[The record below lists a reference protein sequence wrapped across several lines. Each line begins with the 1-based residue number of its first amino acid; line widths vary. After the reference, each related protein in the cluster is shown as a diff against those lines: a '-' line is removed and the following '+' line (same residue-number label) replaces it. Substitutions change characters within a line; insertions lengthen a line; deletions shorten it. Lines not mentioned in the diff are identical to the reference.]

1 MKIAVI
7 GVGFVGATV
16 ADFLETHGH
25 TVVRVDPKYYK
36 TTAQEATADADGAVV
51 CVNTPANA
59 DGTCDTKNVS
69 QALSDIAGG
78 IPVMVKSTVVP
89 DLVETWEDNVVT
101 NPEFLREAHAKADFD
116 NQHTFIIG
124 ATAAGAE
131 AADFFKELFK
141 PTLPDCEFITID
153 RTTASYVK
161 YTHNAWLATKVAW
174 FHELKSILPD
184 SVDYSTLTNVLARF
198 PTIGANHMIAP
209 NSEGTLGYSGNCFPK
224 DVSALNSILEHTI
237 LRQVQETNNRLRQI
251 KDE

>member
-16 ADFLETHGH
+16 ADFLETRGH
-25 TVVRVDPKYYK
+25 TVVRVDPKYY
-36 TTAQEATADADGAVV
+36 TITVQEATADADGAVV

-59 DGTCDTKNVS
+59 DGTCDTRNLS
-69 QALSDIAGG
+69 QALSDIAGN
-78 IPVMVKSTVVP
+78 IPVMIKSTVVP
-89 DLVETWEDNVVT
+89 DVVETWSDNVVT
-101 NPEFLREAHAKADFD
+101 NPEFLREAHAKADFA

-124 ATAAGAE
+124 ATPAGAPSAE
-131 AADFFKELFK
+131 FFEQLFK
-141 PTLPDCEFITID
+141 PTLPNCEFITID

-161 YTHNAWLATKVAW
+161 YTHNAWLATKVSW

-184 SVDYSTLTNVLARF
+184 SVDYSTLTGVLARF
-198 PTIGANHMIAP
+198 PTVGENHMSAP

-224 DVSALNSILEHTI
+224 DVSALNNILEHSI
-237 LRQVQETNNRLRQI
+237 LQQVEETNNRLRKI

>member
-36 TTAQEATADADGAVV
+36 TTTQEATADADGAVV

-59 DGTCDTKNVS
+59 DGTCDTKNLS
-69 QALSDIAGG
+69 QALSAIVGD

-89 DLVETWEDNVVT
+89 DVVETWSDNIVT

-124 ATAAGAE
+124 ATTQGSI
-131 AADFFKELFK
+131 AADFFEQLFK
-141 PTLPDCEFITID
+141 PTLPNCEFITID

-161 YTHNAWLATKVAW
+161 YAHNAWLATKVAW
-174 FHELKSILPD
+174 FHELKSVLPA
-184 SVDYSTLTNVLARF
+184 SVDYDKLTEVLARF
-198 PTIGANHMIAP
+198 PTIGGNHMAAP

-237 LRQVQETNNRLRQI
+237 LQQVQETNDRLRKI